1 MSEGQRTAALHRLC
15 AMIGNQAGN
24 DQTDGQLLERYAIH
38 REQAAFTAL
47 VRRHGPM
54 VFGLCQRVLRDHHQA
69 EDAFQAT
76 FLVLV
81 RKASSLDRRRPLGNW
96 LYTIAY
102 HAALKARTAAARRLE
117 RESRVARQENV
128 ESSDEA
134 GSAELRQLLDAEVN
148 RLPEKYRAPI
158 ILCYLQGRTNE
169 E

>member
-54 VFGLCQRVLRDHHQA
+54 VFGLCQRVLRDHHEA

-81 RKASSLDRRRPLGNW
+81 RKATSLDRRRPLGNW

-102 HAALKARTAAARRLE
+102 HAALKTRQAIVRRTK
-117 RESRVARQENV
+117 REAQVARSDAVAER
-128 ESSDEA
+128 DEA
-134 GSAELRQLLDAEVN
+134 
-148 RLPEKYRAPI
+148 
-158 ILCYLQGRTNE
+158 
-169 E
+169 